1 MPRNLSTRPQ
11 TLRFRDVAS
20 DWAKAGIAR
29 KYAEPPDTRE
39 QRAEKDALVAA
50 FLRKRK
56 PTRCPP
62 GYASFVGFAG
72 TDWKGE
78 KGA

>member
-29 KYAEPPDTRE
+29 KYAEPPDTKE
-39 QRAEKDALVAA
+39 QRAAKQALIEAWMKKHKP
-50 FLRKRK
+50 KRL
-56 PTRCPP
+56 PP
-62 GYASFVGFAG
+62 GFASMVGFSGINFGNGNNA
-72 TDWKGE
+72 
-78 KGA
+78 